1 MGIYYKKERGF
12 IMKKKIMLVLLAIF
26 VLIQFVRVDKVNPPV
41 EIEKDFITITKPP
54 VEVATLLKT
63 ACYDCHS
70 NETNYP
76 WYFDVA
82 PISWWAKE
90 HVNDG
95 KKHLNYSIWSTYK
108 KERQDHKLDEM
119 YGEVE
124 EGEMP
129 LTSYTLVHSDAKL
142 TPEQKKLLLNW
153 LQTVK

>member
-1 MGIYYKKERGF
+1 MT
-12 IMKKKIMLVLLAIF
+12 MKKKIILGLVIILL
-26 VLIQFVRVDKVNPPV
+26 LIQFVRVEQTNPPV
-41 EIEKDFITITKPP
+41 DMQQDFITITKPP
-54 VEVATLLKT
+54 VEVATILKT

-70 NETNYP
+70 NETRYP

-82 PISWWAKE
+82 PISWWAKD

-108 KERQDHKLDEM
+108 KERQDHKLEEM

-129 LTSYTLVHSDAKL
+129 LPSYTLVHGDAKL
-142 TPEQKKLLLNW
+142 STEQKTMLLNW
-153 LQTVK
+153 LQTVQ

>member
-1 MGIYYKKERGF
+1 
-12 IMKKKIMLVLLAIF
+12 MKKKIIIGLVVVI
-26 VLIQFVRVDKVNPPV
+26 VLIQFIRVDKTNLPV
-41 EIEKDFITITKPP
+41 DAQQDFITITKPP

-82 PISWWAKE
+82 PISWWAKD

-95 KKHLNYSIWSTYK
+95 RKHLNFSIWGTYK
-108 KERQDHKLDEM
+108 EERKTHKLDEM
-119 YGEVE
+119 FGEVE

-129 LTSYTLVHSDAKL
+129 LSSYTLMHGEAKL
-142 TPEQKKLLLNW
+142 TAEQKTALVEW
-153 LQTVK
+153 LKTVR